1 MTRGQI
7 MRRLWGSVLAATLTL
22 AFSLAV
28 LAEQKIAVGSSAA
41 DISLHLVKETN
52 GKPVKYATIV
62 LHSLDKEGKQTPGG
76 INLKSDGEGKAE
88 FRGLPYGK
96 LRIQVIAKG
105 FQTFGE
111 DFEINK
117 PTHEFMIKMQP
128 PKDQYSIYK

>member
-1 MTRGQI
+1 
-7 MRRLWGSVLAATLTL
+7 MRRVSG
-22 AFSLAV
+22 AV
-28 LAEQKIAVGSSAA
+28 LALLLLVALAGFAEQKQTAPAGAA
-41 DISLHLVKETN
+41 DVSLQLVKQTN

-62 LHSLDKEGKQTPGG
+62 LHSLDKDGKQAQGG

-111 DFEINK
+111 DFDIDK
-117 PTHEFMIKMQP
+117 PTHEFTIKMQP

>member
-1 MTRGQI
+1 MKRGFS
-7 MRRLWGSVLAATLTL
+7 GVLAIWLLLTLTT
-22 AFSLAV
+22 F
-28 LAEQKIAVGSSAA
+28 AEQKQAGTNGVA
-41 DISLHLVKETN
+41 DISLVLVKQTN

-62 LHSLDKEGKQTPGG
+62 LHSIDKDGKQEKGG

-111 DFEINK
+111 DFDIK
-117 PTHEFMIKMQP
+117 QPTHDFTIKMQA
-128 PKDQYSIYK
+128 PKEQYSIYK

>member
-1 MTRGQI
+1 MKRVVGVAMTVFLLL
-7 MRRLWGSVLAATLTL
+7 MLTL
-22 AFSLAV
+22 SV
-28 LAEQKIAVGSSAA
+28 GAEQKITAGAGSA
-41 DISLHLVKETN
+41 DITLQLVKQTN

-62 LHSLDKEGKQTPGG
+62 LHSLDKDGKQEPGG

-105 FQTFGE
+105 FQTYGE
-111 DFEINK
+111 DFDLNK
-117 PTHEFMIKMQP
+117 PTQDFTIKLHP